1 MKVFVHNALL
11 LALEISLRHLF
22 PQSPRHSHTKKE
34 FHSIRVRLEGTHIN
48 EKKIKRKKNIY
59 NDIFFCLMKEEMKEK
74 LTFKKIKLFFL
85 FTLPPI

>member
-59 NDIFFCLMKEEMKEK
+59 NDIFL
-74 LTFKKIKLFFL
+74 LFGFRGQKSNRVTH
-85 FTLPPI
+85 F